1 MSADSNFD
9 NANSEDVTST
19 QRFADDLIEDPKDGL
34 DAEELAAV
42 AALPAG
48 SALLIVKRGPSD
60 GSRFL
65 LDQNVTSIGRHPN
78 ADIFLDD
85 VTVSR
90 RHAEFHRDGAVF
102 EVKDLGSLNGT
113 YFDGQRID
121 AARLVDGC
129 EVQIGKF
136 RLTFYA
142 SRADLG
148 QVN

>member
-19 QRFADDLIEDPKDGL
+19 QRFADDLIDDPKDGL

-42 AALPAG
+42 AALPSG

-65 LDQNVTSIGRHPN
+65 LDVDVTTAGRHPN
-78 ADIFLDD
+78 AEIFLDD

-90 RHAEFHRDGAVF
+90 KHAEFIRVGRNF
-102 EVKDLGSLNGT
+102 EVLDQASLNGT
-113 YFDGQRID
+113 YLNGVRID
-121 AARLVDGC
+121 SAPLTNGD

-136 RLTFYA
+136 KLTFY
-142 SRADLG
+142 SSPADKL
-148 QVN
+148 

>member
-65 LDQNVTSIGRHPN
+65 LDIDVTTAGRHPN
-78 ADIFLDD
+78 AEIFLDD

-90 RHAEFHRDGAVF
+90 KHAEFKRDAQGFTVT
-102 EVKDLGSLNGT
+102 DLASLNGT
-113 YFDGQRID
+113 YLNGSRVDSAKLTDGD
-121 AARLVDGC
+121 
-129 EVQIGKF
+129 EVQVGKF
-136 RLTFYA
+136 KLTFYA
-142 SRADLG
+142 ASSGRA
-148 QVN
+148 

>member
-1 MSADSNFD
+1 MSAESNFND
-9 NANSEDVTST
+9 ANSEDVSST

-65 LDQNVTSIGRHPN
+65 LDVDVTTAGRHPN
-78 ADIFLDD
+78 AEIFLDD

-90 RHAEFHRDGAVF
+90 KHAEFKRDAQGFTVT
-102 EVKDLGSLNGT
+102 DLASLNGT
-113 YFDGQRID
+113 YLNGSRVDS
-121 AARLVDGC
+121 ARLTDGE
-129 EVQIGKF
+129 EVQVGKF
-136 RLTFYA
+136 KLTFYSA
-142 SRADLG
+142 TLERA
-148 QVN
+148 